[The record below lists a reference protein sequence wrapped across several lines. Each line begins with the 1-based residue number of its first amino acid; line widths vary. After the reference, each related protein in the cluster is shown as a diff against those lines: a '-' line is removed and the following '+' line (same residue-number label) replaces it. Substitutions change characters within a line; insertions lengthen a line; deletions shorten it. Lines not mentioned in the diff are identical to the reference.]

1 MDKVNKSHQIASRI
15 YDLIYELNV
24 ICPSILLQVLPQLE
38 CKLKA
43 GSESERL
50 SKFYFKISFAKMNAD
65 FKRTKFIVL
74 FYLPII
80 SHLQKPLLYWRVCFR
95 RKTQR

>member
-50 SKFYFKISFAKMNAD
+50 SKFFSFSNFIILLAKKGPNL
-65 FKRTKFIVL
+65 L
-74 FYLPII
+74 FPFSNYHKPT
-80 SHLQKPLLYWRVCFR
+80 QRPLLYWRVCFR
-95 RKTQR
+95 RKTPR

>member
-1 MDKVNKSHQIASRI
+1 MDKVNKTYQISSRI

-50 SKFYFKISFAKMNAD
+50 SKLILQIQLLNYS
-65 FKRTKFIVL
+65 TKQFL
-74 FYLPII
+74 MSTNF
-80 SHLQKPLLYWRVCFR
+80 
-95 RKTQR
+95 

>member
-1 MDKVNKSHQIASRI
+1 MDKVNKTHQISSRI

-50 SKFYFKISFAKMNAD
+50 SKYHLISFLVK
-65 FKRTKFIVL
+65 I
-74 FYLPII
+74 
-80 SHLQKPLLYWRVCFR
+80 LYSKKLYFVI
-95 RKTQR
+95 